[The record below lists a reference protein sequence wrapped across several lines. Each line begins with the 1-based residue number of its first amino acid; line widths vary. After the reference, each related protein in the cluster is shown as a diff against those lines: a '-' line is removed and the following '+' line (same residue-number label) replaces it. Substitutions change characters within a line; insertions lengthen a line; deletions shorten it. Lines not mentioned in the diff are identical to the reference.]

1 MLLNMMQTQAT
12 DPTWLGEAL
21 HCLLVHNVS
30 PNSSLSGRLFHLAK
44 IISEVTGAKAT
55 GIWSLDTNPKQLN
68 LSAGYLDNKFRCNP
82 VSVIHFDSDGEIMN
96 VLRSQQIFAI
106 NNLDEPLGSI
116 AALAD
121 SLQLTG
127 GNAVLF
133 CPLFDNGKVLGI
145 LIIQHAHAPHIWTDS
160 EKRFAEAAVSLISMA
175 MVHATN
181 ESENRATTNHKLR
194 LGLFA
199 RMADDRLWETDD
211 ALNVVSVVSGTTILA
226 PEETTLIGRRPWDV
240 PTRQPL
246 LGGWGPIKRSM
257 ENHEVIKDLILVDT
271 NLDGTKSYR
280 EASGEPQFD
289 QNGLFTGYIGVT
301 RDVTNKM
308 AREAEL
314 QATDQRYRN
323 ASRLACLGHWVWD
336 RDKDCCTYCS
346 PEMADIFG
354 VTVEEYVARTNSFE
368 QDQKWY
374 HPDDREEY
382 VAALENACATDSG
395 WTISTRI
402 IRDDGSIRHLKQWAE
417 PGYDSTGRL
426 TSTLGV
432 LMDVTDQIDLGEKLR
447 LSRSKLSNLVDNLP
461 GALFRVKLDEKW
473 SAVYRSQGFHR
484 HFVDPSSSANGWDEL
499 GEDNWILQVEKA
511 DRKRVRQ
518 VVEAAV
524 AAGSTYEVEYSITT
538 VNGDKRWVWERGNP
552 VTSLSGEIEIEGI
565 MIDATDKRRAEEA
578 LIKSQRGEAI
588 GQITGGVAHDFNN
601 LLAIILGNLELIRD
615 DISDVE
621 LRKMLDD
628 SISATTR
635 GADLTRNMLAFARQ
649 AKLEPTKLDLNEI
662 VRKAQNWIGRTLP
675 TNIEINTHLA
685 DDLWSIQADL
695 SSTESV
701 LLNLIINARDAMQ
714 QGGKLTIETKNL
726 VVDTQSVNGQYDDI
740 GQGDYVMIAV
750 SDTGHGIPK
759 SQLKQIFEPFF
770 TTKAPGAGSGLGLS
784 MIDGFIRQSGGTVH
798 VNSEEGVGTS
808 FRLFFK
814 ALPRERPLESKNTI
828 SGQPTTSKGARIL
841 LAEDEGGVRDIL
853 VSILRK
859 AGYIVV
865 ASASGDEAKVVF
877 EADQDFDLLIT
888 DVVMPGTLL
897 GPSLVRELRAI
908 RPDLPAIILT
918 GYATD
923 ATVHGNGL
931 HSEDIRLMKPIRRAE
946 LLASISKILQA
957 LDAKGGTS

>member
-1 MLLNMMQTQAT
+1 MLLNMMQTRAT
-12 DPTWLGEAL
+12 DPAWLGDAL
-21 HCLLVHNVS
+21 YCLLVQNGS
-30 PNSSLSGRLFHLAK
+30 PNSSLSGRLFHFART
-44 IISEVTGAKAT
+44 ISEVAGAQAT
-55 GIWSLDTNPKQLN
+55 SIWSIDTNLNQLN
-68 LSAGYLDNKFRCNP
+68 LSAGCSDNKINCNP
-82 VSVIHFDSDGEIMN
+82 GSVIHFDSDGEVLK
-96 VLRSQQIFAI
+96 VLRSKKIVAI
-106 NNLDEPLGSI
+106 NNIDEPVGPLATI
-116 AALAD
+116 AEVF
-121 SLQLTG
+121 QQTG
-127 GNAVLF
+127 ANAVLC
-133 CPLFDNGKVLGI
+133 CPLFDNDDLLGVLI
-145 LIIQHAHAPHIWTDS
+145 VQHAPASHVWTDN

-175 MVHATN
+175 MVQATN

-211 ALNVVSVVSGTTILA
+211 ALNIVSVVSGTTILA

-246 LGGWGPIKRSM
+246 LGGWGPIKQSM

-447 LSRSKLSNLVDNLP
+447 ISRSKLSNLVDNLP

-473 SAVYRSQGFHR
+473 SAVYRSQGFYR
-484 HFVDPSSSANGWDEL
+484 HFVDPTSSANGWDEL
-499 GEDNWILQVEKA
+499 GEDNWLLQVEEA

-518 VVEAAV
+518 VVEAAA

-552 VTSLSGEIEIEGI
+552 VTSTSGEVEIEGI

-588 GQITGGVAHDFNN
+588 GQMTGGVAHDFNN
-601 LLAIILGNLELIRD
+601 LLAIILGNLELVRD

-621 LRKMLDD
+621 LRKMLDA

-649 AKLEPTKLDLNEI
+649 AKLEPTKLNLNEV
-662 VRKAQNWIGRTLP
+662 VRNAQNWIGRTLP
-675 TNIEINTHLA
+675 SNIEVNTQL
-685 DDLWSIQADL
+685 DVDLWSTQADL

-714 QGGKLTIETKNL
+714 QGGELTIETKNL
-726 VVDTQSVNGQYDDI
+726 VVDAQMVQNQHADI
-740 GQGDYVMIAV
+740 DQGDYVTIAV

-759 SQLKQIFEPFF
+759 KLLKQIFEPFF

-784 MIDGFIRQSGGTVH
+784 MIYGFIRQSGGTVR
-798 VNSEEGVGTS
+798 VYSEEGVGTT
-808 FRLFFK
+808 FKLFFR
-814 ALPRERPLESKNTI
+814 ALPQDQQAEDQSTI
-828 SGQPTTSKGARIL
+828 AGQPITPRCARIL
-841 LAEDEGGVRDIL
+841 IAEDESGVLAVL
-853 VSILRK
+853 VSALRK
-859 AGYIVV
+859 AGYKVT
-865 ASASGDEAKVVF
+865 ACDSGDAAKAVF
-877 EADQDFDLLIT
+877 EADPNFDLLIT
-888 DVVMPGTLL
+888 DVVMPGRLL
-897 GPSLVRELRAI
+897 GPNLVEELRVI
-908 RPDLPAIILT
+908 RPDLPAIFLT
-918 GYATD
+918 GYAAET
-923 ATVHGNGL
+923 TIHGNEL
-931 HSEDIRLMKPIRRAE
+931 HPEDIRLMKPIRRAE
-946 LLASISKILQA
+946 LLASISKVLQA
-957 LDAKGGTS
+957 RDARSETS